1 MKRLLAFF
9 TLVMALNAPLPAQ
22 QQAASPEDQQMQ
34 ALVAELRAQQATL
47 AENQA
52 KIDAKLA
59 TIAEAVRVARIYA
72 SRSGS

>member
-1 MKRLLAFF
+1 MLALL
-9 TLVMALNAPLPAQ
+9 APLPAQ
-22 QQAASPEDQQMQ
+22 QVASAEEQQIQ
-34 ALVAELRAQQATL
+34 ALVAEVRAQQVTL

-59 TIAEAVRVARIYA
+59 TIAEAVRIARIYA